1 MMPERPVPP
10 DDIHPAEFFTR
21 WVPETVG
28 ADQDRRRRL
37 GDTVA
42 TLEFELLGDGGG
54 LYTLTLEAGTV
65 RGWEGPAQEPD
76 LRIRLD
82 VQTWKALNTGELS
95 APEAF
100 LRRRVQLEGNL
111 VLAVKLHVIIG

>member
-1 MMPERPVPP
+1 MSDRAVPP
-10 DDIHPAEFFTR
+10 EDIHPADFFTR
-21 WVPETVG
+21 WVPERVG
-28 ADQDRRRRL
+28 ADHDRRRRL

-42 TLEFELLGDGGG
+42 TLEFELIGDGGG
-54 LYTLTLEAGTV
+54 LYTLTLEAGMV
-65 RGWEGPAQEPD
+65 RGWEGPAEEPD

-100 LRRRVQLEGNL
+100 LRRRVLLEGNL
-111 VLAVKLHVIIG
+111 MLAVKLHLIIG

>member
-1 MMPERPVPP
+1 MARAMPP
-10 DDIHPAEFFTR
+10 DDIHPRDFFTR

-28 ADQDRRRRL
+28 ADDDRRRRL

-42 TLEFELLGDGGG
+42 TLEFELMGEGGG
-54 LYTLTLEAGTV
+54 LFTVVLQSGTV
-65 RGWEGPAQEPD
+65 WGGEGPADSPD

-82 VQTWKALNTGELS
+82 VTTWKALNAGDLS

-111 VLAVKLHVIIG
+111 ALAVKLHLIIG